1 MRFKPGDLVAWECV
15 CDITVER
22 TIELGIIKKF
32 TGKLTYPIIH
42 VLTPEGTMRFT
53 KDELTLISSYG

>member
-32 TGKLTYPIIH
+32 TGMIFTYGYYCYIN
-42 VLTPEGTMRFT
+42 GY
-53 KDELTLISSYG
+53 DY